1 MPEDSVV
8 VGPAVDPVTG
18 EVGPPVAERAASAA
32 EPDILLDVPQ
42 LSVDKIRLSVHGL
55 DADLSLR
62 TRLANLLQIDAGVR
76 VHLEEVDLD
85 IEGVEAEALL
95 KVRLDQLAGILT
107 RALSTI
113 DRNPAILGN
122 LLRTADNA
130 VGEVNRTARDAVT
143 GLDRAAEQALGWQAA
158 ATRALDRSA
167 GSDVPPS
174 GPPVTESRWSDVS
187 AAPAGEDAV
196 AAAGRSAAD
205 AVRAGEDAVAA
216 ASRSGAGAVRA
227 GEDAVAAA
235 SRSGAG
241 AVRAGE
247 DAVAAAS
254 RSGAGAVR
262 AGEDAVAAAS
272 RSAAGA
278 VRAEEAAARVVD
290 RATGT
295 GTGRQGDQVGQLPPG
310 ATAAAARVGE
320 VASGALR
327 AAGGFLRSAVRDLG
341 LETPPSRTGA
351 QRPSAERS
359 PSPGQSPSERNP
371 SAAERTPPVAARYR
385 SRRTGARIRRWR

>member
-1 MPEDSVV
+1 MPEVPAA
-8 VGPAVDPVTG
+8 VGPAVDPVAD
-18 EVGPPVAERAASAA
+18 EVDLPVAERVASAA

-42 LSVDKIRLSVHGL
+42 LSVEKIRLSVHGL

-95 KVRLDQLAGILT
+95 KVRLDQLAGILN

-158 ATRALDRSA
+158 ATRAIDRSA
-167 GSDVPPS
+167 GSNVPPS

-187 AAPAGEDAV
+187 AAPAGEAV
-196 AAAGRSAAD
+196 AAASRSAAD
-205 AVRAGEDAVAA
+205 AVRAGEEATAA
-216 ASRSGAGAVRA
+216 ATRS
-227 GEDAVAAA
+227 D
-235 SRSGAG
+235 
-241 AVRAGE
+241 
-247 DAVAAAS
+247 
-254 RSGAGAVR
+254 
-262 AGEDAVAAAS
+262 
-272 RSAAGA
+272 AGA
-278 VRAEEAAARVVD
+278 VRAEEAVADVVD
-290 RATGT
+290 RPTAA
-295 GTGRQGDQVGQLPPG
+295 GTGRRGGRSGQLPPG
-310 ATAAAARVGE
+310 ATAAAARAGE

-327 AAGGFLRSAVRDLG
+327 AAGGFLRNAVRDLG
-341 LETPPSRTGA
+341 LETPPSRTGE
-351 QRPSAERS
+351 QRASAERS
-359 PSPGQSPSERNP
+359 PSPGQSPPERNQ
-371 SAAERTPPVAARYR
+371 SAAERTPPVAARYQ